1 MPDRLTPSGLRRP
14 LPSEDRSQRRSPLP
28 AATGQ
33 TRGAPRDPLHPGS
46 PAAPPRVESH
56 PAARGGEAAVVGR
69 AEAPRPSPRRTPSL
83 RLGAAG
89 SALAGFPLLLSRC
102 MVAAG
107 AGQGE
112 PGGARAGGGG
122 GSGAEPQ
129 RTGGAGERAL
139 LAGGEAAAPKLC
151 EREGGREQEE
161 ERAERW

>member
-1 MPDRLTPSGLRRP
+1 MGVRRCSSRSGGERQSVSLPQDFGVRCPPMTAPSGTPLRPP
-14 LPSEDRSQRRSPLP
+14 LRDRHE
-28 AATGQ
+28 
-33 TRGAPRDPLHPGS
+33 APRGPPHPGP

-83 RLGAAG
+83 RVEAAG
-89 SALAGFPLLLSRC
+89 SALAGFPFLLPRC

-129 RTGGAGERAL
+129 RAGGAGERAL
-139 LAGGEAAAPKLC
+139 LAGGEAAARKLC
-151 EREGGREQEE
+151 
-161 ERAERW
+161 